1 MVVPA
6 SPELV
11 APASLAVLAHRYGA
25 GAPAVVEL
33 IRRTGGCTSPIR
45 LEGESVAVSARS
57 GTVLARVSTR
67 SQAPG
72 FVLVACGNRRES
84 RCPPCSERYR
94 RDAYFL
100 VAAGLAGSEE
110 KGVSTGVAS
119 HPLVF
124 ATFTAPSFGAVH
136 RRLVDAGGGARRCRA
151 SGEGQEC
158 EHGIP
163 MRCPERHAEGDPKI
177 GQALCSDCYDYE
189 AAALWNANLG
199 GLWRRTMTYLPREL
213 AALSRLS
220 VAALRSQVRVAYAKV
235 AEFQARGAVHVHA
248 VIRLDGPYGPDTAP
262 AGGATAQRL
271 AEAVAR
277 TAARV
282 AVTVAGPDGRELI
295 IRWGSQV
302 DVRTITRNP
311 SDGDADGNA
320 VAGYLAKYA
329 TKDAGVGGG
338 LDRRIRVKGVIE
350 RAEISDHARALMR
363 SAWTLSPRWAHNL
376 GFRGH
381 FLTKARRYSVT
392 FAALRGV
399 RAEYRAQADPW
410 LSEIRAKAIGDQVV
424 IRRGFHYAGSGLSP
438 AERAIAAS
446 FRASPTWGVS
456 AGSSSAIK
464 SPAIAAK
471 APSWSRRT
479 NSACA
484 AGAGRA
490 ATSTRPARDDDPERR
505 GIRRRERRKGPGRS
519 CFGTSSSC
527 RSRASRCARSIRP

>member
-6 SPELV
+6 SPSLV
-11 APASLAVLAHRYGA
+11 EPASLAVLARRYGA

-33 IRRTGGCTSPIR
+33 IRRTGGCTSPIW
-45 LEGESVAVSARS
+45 LEGESVAFSAVSKA
-57 GTVLARVSTR
+57 VLGRRSTR
-67 SQAPG
+67 AQAPG

-100 VAAGLAGSEE
+100 VAAGLSGNEE
-110 KGVSTGVAS
+110 KGVSTDVAS

-136 RRLVDAGGGARRCRA
+136 RRVVDAGGVRRCRV
-151 SGEGQEC
+151 SGEAQEC
-158 EHGIP
+158 EHGAP
-163 MRCPERHAEGDPKI
+163 LRCLDRHSADDPRI
-177 GQALCSDCYDYE
+177 GGALCPACYDYE
-189 AAALWNANLG
+189 ATALWNANLG
-199 GLWRRTMTYLPREL
+199 ALWRRTITYLPREL
-213 AALSRLS
+213 AALAGVS
-220 VAALRSQVRVAYAKV
+220 VSALRSQVRVAYAKV

-248 VIRLDGPYGPDTAP
+248 VIRLDGPDGPDTAP

-295 IRWGSQV
+295 VRWGSQV
-302 DVRTITRNP
+302 DVRTISRN
-311 SDGDADGNA
+311 SSHGDADGNA

-350 RAEISDHARALMR
+350 RAELTDHARALMR

-392 FAALRGV
+392 FAALRGI
-399 RAEYRAQADPW
+399 RAQYRAQADPW
-410 LSEIRAKAIGDQVV
+410 LAQIRAKAIGDQVV
-424 IRRGFHYAGSGLSP
+424 IRRTFHYVGSGLSP
-438 AERAIAAS
+438 AERAVAAS
-446 FRASPTWGVS
+446 IR
-456 AGSSSAIK
+456 GS
-464 SPAIAAK
+464 
-471 APSWSRRT
+471 
-479 NSACA
+479 
-484 AGAGRA
+484 
-490 ATSTRPARDDDPERR
+490 ATS
-505 GIRRRERRKGPGRS
+505 PGRS
-519 CFGTSSSC
+519 GPFGSAVARESVGMPVRAGLHSSWD
-527 RSRASRCARSIRP
+527 RARP

>member
-1 MVVPA
+1 
-6 SPELV
+6 
-11 APASLAVLAHRYGA
+11 
-25 GAPAVVEL
+25 L

-57 GTVLARVSTR
+57 GAVLARRSTR
-67 SQAPG
+67 WQAPG

-100 VAAGLAGSEE
+100 VAAGLAGNEAR
-110 KGVSTGVAS
+110 GVSTDVAS

-136 RRLVDAGGGARRCRA
+136 RRVVDAGGVRRCRPGGP
-151 SGEGQEC
+151 SDPC
-158 EHGIP
+158 EHGVSL
-163 MRCPERHAEGDPKI
+163 RCLERHSEGDPEI
-177 GQALCSDCYDYE
+177 GQALCSACYDYE

-199 GLWRRTMTYLPREL
+199 ALWRRTITYLPREL
-213 AALSRLS
+213 AALSSLS
-220 VAALRSQVRVAYAKV
+220 VAALSRQVRVAYAKV

-248 VIRLDGPYGPDTAP
+248 VIRLDGPDGPDTAP
-262 AGGATAQRL
+262 AGGVTAQRL

-295 IRWGSQV
+295 IRWGAQV
-302 DVRTITRNP
+302 DTRP
-311 SDGDADGNA
+311 ISADRDAGDGHGAG

-329 TKDAGVGGG
+329 TKDAQVGGG
-338 LDRRIRVKGVIE
+338 LDRRIRVEGVIE
-350 RAEISDHARALMR
+350 RAELSDHARALMR

-410 LSEIRAKAIGDQVV
+410 LAEIRATAIGDQVV
-424 IRRGFHYAGSGLSP
+424 IRRAFHYAGSGLSP
-438 AERAIAAS
+438 AERAVAAS
-446 FRASPTWGVS
+446 IRASEVVTSNGRE
-456 AGSSSAIK
+456 
-464 SPAIAAK
+464 K
-471 APSWSRRT
+471 APW
-479 NSACA
+479 
-484 AGAGRA
+484 
-490 ATSTRPARDDDPERR
+490 RPSPS
-505 GIRRRERRKGPGRS
+505 P
-519 CFGTSSSC
+519 
-527 RSRASRCARSIRP
+527 

>member
-1 MVVPA
+1 MVPPA
-6 SPELV
+6 SPGLV

-25 GAPAVVEL
+25 GAPVVVEL

-45 LEGESVAVSARS
+45 LEGESVAVSGRS
-57 GTVLARVSTR
+57 GAVLARRSTR
-67 SQAPG
+67 AETPG

-100 VAAGLAGSEE
+100 VDAGLAGNEE
-110 KGVSTGVAS
+110 KGVSADVAS

-136 RRLVDAGGGARRCRA
+136 RRLVDAGGVRRCRV
-151 SGEGQEC
+151 SGQAQEC

-163 MRCPERHAEGDPKI
+163 TRCPERHTEGDPRI
-177 GQALCSDCYDYE
+177 GGAICPDCYDYE

-199 GLWRRTMTYLPREL
+199 ALWRRTITYLPREL
-213 AALSRLS
+213 AALSHLS
-220 VAALRSQVRVAYAKV
+220 VAALRAQVRVAYAKV

-248 VIRLDGPYGPDTAP
+248 VIRLDGPDGPDTAP
-262 AGGATAQRL
+262 TGGVTAQRL

-295 IRWGSQV
+295 VRWGAQL

-311 SDGDADGNA
+311 SHGDADGNA

-329 TKDAGVGGG
+329 TKDAGIGGG

-350 RAEISDHARALMR
+350 RAELSEHARALMR
-363 SAWTLSPRWAHNL
+363 SAWTLSPRWAHSL

-399 RAEYRAQADPW
+399 RAQYRAQADPW
-410 LSEIRAKAIGDQVV
+410 LSEIRARAVDDQVV
-424 IRRGFHYAGSGLSP
+424 IRASFQYAGSGLSP
-438 AERAIAAS
+438 AERAVAAS
-446 FRASPTWGVS
+446 IRGSEVAPVESVS
-456 AGSSSAIK
+456 IG
-464 SPAIAAK
+464 
-471 APSWSRRT
+471 
-479 NSACA
+479 
-484 AGAGRA
+484 AGASMLA
-490 ATSTRPARDDDPERR
+490 V
-505 GIRRRERRKGPGRS
+505 GPHDVAPRGRS
-519 CFGTSSSC
+519 P
-527 RSRASRCARSIRP
+527 RSGPSPGITCGP

>member
-1 MVVPA
+1 VVPPASPSLAVPA
-6 SPELV
+6 SLT
-11 APASLAVLAHRYGA
+11 VLARRYGA

-45 LEGESVAVSARS
+45 LEGESVAFSAGS
-57 GTVLARVSTR
+57 GAVLARRSTR
-67 SQAPG
+67 AGGPG

-100 VAAGLAGSEE
+100 VAAGLAGNEARGISP
-110 KGVSTGVAS
+110 SVAS

-136 RRLVDAGGGARRCRA
+136 RRLVDAGGGARRCRVGGQA
-151 SGEGQEC
+151 QEC

-163 MRCPERHAEGDPKI
+163 MRCPERHAEGDPWI
-177 GQALCSDCYDYE
+177 GQALCQDCYDYE
-189 AAALWNANLG
+189 AAAVWNASLG
-199 GLWRRTMTYLPREL
+199 ALWRRTITYLPREL
-213 AALSRLS
+213 AALGGLS

-248 VIRLDGPYGPDTAP
+248 VIRLDGPDGPDSAP

-302 DVRTITRNP
+302 DIRPIPRNANG
-311 SDGDADGNA
+311 GDADGNA

-329 TKDAGVGGG
+329 TKDAGIGGG
-338 LDRRIRVKGVIE
+338 LDRRIRVKSVIE
-350 RAEISDHARALMR
+350 RAELSDHARALMR
-363 SAWTLSPRWAHNL
+363 SAWTLSPRWAHSL

-410 LSEIRAKAIGDQVV
+410 LAEIRAKAIGDQVL
-424 IRRGFHYAGSGLSP
+424 IRRSFHYAGSGLSP
-438 AERAIAAS
+438 TERDVAAS
-446 FRASPTWGVS
+446 FRANPTRGVS

-464 SPAIAAK
+464 SEDP
-471 APSWSRRT
+471 RGERELV
-479 NSACA
+479 N
-484 AGAGRA
+484 
-490 ATSTRPARDDDPERR
+490 PARDARR
-505 GIRRRERRKGPGRS
+505 PLWVPGTPSARSGPPGWS
-519 CFGTSSSC
+519 TSSV
-527 RSRASRCARSIRP
+527 RPT

>member
-1 MVVPA
+1 MV
-6 SPELV
+6 E
-11 APASLAVLAHRYGA
+11 PASLAVLTRRYGA

-45 LEGESVAVSARS
+45 LQGESVAVSARS
-57 GTVLARVSTR
+57 GAVLARQSTR
-67 SQAPG
+67 SGAPG

-100 VAAGLAGSEE
+100 VAAGLAGDGQR
-110 KGVSTGVAS
+110 GVSPTVAS

-136 RRLVDAGGGARRCRA
+136 RRVVDGDGGARRCRFGGPSVA
-151 SGEGQEC
+151 C
-158 EHGIP
+158 EHGVS
-163 MRCPERHAEGDPKI
+163 MNCPERHAGDDPRI
-177 GQALCSDCYDYE
+177 GGALCPDCYDYE
-189 AAALWNANLG
+189 AAALWNATLG
-199 GLWRRTMTYLPREL
+199 ALWRRTITYLPREL
-213 AALSRLS
+213 AALGGLS

-248 VIRLDGPYGPDTAP
+248 VIRLDGPDGPDTAP

-282 AVTVAGPDGRELI
+282 AVTVAGPVGRELI
-295 IRWGSQV
+295 VRWGAQL
-302 DVRTITRNP
+302 DVRPITRNANG
-311 SDGDADGNA
+311 GDADRTA

-329 TKDAGVGGG
+329 TKDAGVAGG

-350 RAEISDHARALMR
+350 RAEVTDHARALMR
-363 SAWTLSPRWAHNL
+363 SAWTLSPRWAHSL

-399 RAEYRAQADPW
+399 RAQFRAQADPW
-410 LSEIRAKAIGDQVV
+410 LTEIRATAIGDQVV
-424 IRRGFHYAGSGLSP
+424 IRRSFRYAGSGLSP
-438 AERAIAAS
+438 AERAVAAS
-446 FRASPTWGVS
+446 FRTNATSPGPSARIGS
-456 AGSSSAIK
+456 AGSRPNLGMPVSA
-464 SPAIAAK
+464 ALH
-471 APSWSRRT
+471 WSRH
-479 NSACA
+479 
-484 AGAGRA
+484 
-490 ATSTRPARDDDPERR
+490 
-505 GIRRRERRKGPGRS
+505 RS
-519 CFGTSSSC
+519 V
-527 RSRASRCARSIRP
+527 P